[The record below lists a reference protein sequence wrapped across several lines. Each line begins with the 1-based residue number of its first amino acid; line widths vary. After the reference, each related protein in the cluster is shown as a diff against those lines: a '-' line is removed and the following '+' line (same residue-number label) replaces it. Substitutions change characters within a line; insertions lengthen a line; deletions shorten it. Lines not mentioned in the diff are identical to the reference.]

1 MDSSPNSASSE
12 LKSAARPFRYLRWVV
27 LGVAVG
33 VGAIAL
39 ANLLP
44 LGNALS
50 REGGILE
57 WLSVI
62 CWMAAGLVAFAT
74 IWRTPDPPSRIL
86 GLWMAWLAG
95 LAAMRELDLHIY
107 LNPQSLGAWGV
118 RFRMDWWSNSG
129 VSIWLK
135 VAWAAVFLIVFIPAV
150 WPPLR
155 LGRVLLNLWR
165 RGDALMGLLAL
176 SVVFLALGFVID
188 DILRP
193 VRVVSHDNKQLAEES
208 TEAIGACIYFAATL
222 VHWRRPLGPR
232 LADAG
237 LLN

>member
-1 MDSSPNSASSE
+1 MDSSPTSALQAS
-12 LKSAARPFRYLRWVV
+12 KCAASPFRYLRWVV
-27 LGVAVG
+27 LGVAIG

-62 CWMAAGLVAFAT
+62 CWLIAGLIAFAT
-74 IWRTPDPPSRIL
+74 TWRVLDPHSRIMA
-86 GLWMAWLAG
+86 LWTAWLAG
-95 LAAMRELDLHIY
+95 LAALRELDLHIY

-118 RFRMDWWSNSG
+118 RYRMDWWGNAG

-135 VAWAAVFLIVFIPAV
+135 AAWAAVLLIVFIPAV
-150 WPPLR
+150 WPPLM
-155 LGRVLLNLWR
+155 LGRLLLKLWR
-165 RGDALMGLLAL
+165 RGDALIGVLAL

-193 VRVVSHDNKQLAEES
+193 VRVVSHDAKQLAEES
-208 TEAIGACIYFAATL
+208 TEAIGACLYLAGTL
-222 VHWRRPLGPR
+222 LQWRRPLQAR

-237 LLN
+237 LLA